1 MTVWHKPDP
10 KVPWCPKCRAHTGC
24 DQQTEIRTSAS
35 GVTEFSLSETKKV
48 TVQNCEACGR
58 RMLIPWVH
66 KQMLHYMT
74 WGLCGLAVVLAAG
87 ALVDGRKGNLEAVY
101 FAICTILFGLP
112 VICLWLW
119 FRNPYRAW
127 KKWAGRQQGW
137 RGETPGHR
145 SLGRYISDWWKG
157 LKKTHQEH
165 MKTMD
170 ELRATM
176 EQRRKEEKKVAPPP
190 DSLAPEG
197 EAAPEKDARK

>member
-1 MTVWHKPDP
+1 M
-10 KVPWCPKCRAHTGC
+10 
-24 DQQTEIRTSAS
+24 
-35 GVTEFSLSETKKV
+35 TEFSLSETKKV
-48 TVQNCEACGR
+48 TVQNCEECGR

-87 ALVDGRKGNLEAVY
+87 ALVDGRKGNLVAVY
-101 FAICTILFGLP
+101 AAICTILLGLP
-112 VICLWLW
+112 VIYLWLW
-119 FRNPYRAW
+119 FRNPYRSW
-127 KKWAGRQQGW
+127 KKWAGRQHGW

-145 SLGRYISDWWKG
+145 SLGRYISDWWKS

-190 DSLAPEG
+190 DSQ
-197 EAAPEKDARK
+197 APEKEARK

>member
-10 KVPWCPKCRAHTGC
+10 KVPWCPKCRAHTGN

-48 TVQNCEACGR
+48 TVQNCEECGR

-87 ALVDGRKGNLEAVY
+87 ALVDGRKGNLVAVY
-101 FAICTILFGLP
+101 AAICTILLGLP
-112 VICLWLW
+112 VIYLWLW
-119 FRNPYRAW
+119 FRNPYRSW
-127 KKWAGRQQGW
+127 KKWAGRQHGW

-145 SLGRYISDWWKG
+145 SLGRYISDWWKS

-176 EQRRKEEKKVAPPP
+176 EQRRKEEKKAAPPP
-190 DSLAPEG
+190 DSQ
-197 EAAPEKDARK
+197 APEKEARK

>member
-10 KVPWCPKCRAHTGC
+10 KVPWCPKCRAHTGN

-48 TVQNCEACGR
+48 TVQNCEECGR

-87 ALVDGRKGNLEAVY
+87 ALVDGRKGNLMAVY
-101 FAICTILFGLP
+101 AAICTILLGLP
-112 VICLWLW
+112 VIYLWLW
-119 FRNPYRAW
+119 FRNPYRSW
-127 KKWAGRQQGW
+127 KKWAGRQHGW

-145 SLGRYISDWWKG
+145 SLGRYISDWWKS

-190 DSLAPEG
+190 DSQ
-197 EAAPEKDARK
+197 APEKEARK

>member
-10 KVPWCPKCRAHTGC
+10 KVPWCPKCRAHTGN

-35 GVTEFSLSETKKV
+35 GMTEFSLSETKKV
-48 TVQNCEACGR
+48 TVQNCEECGR

-87 ALVDGRKGNLEAVY
+87 ALVDGRKGNLVAVY
-101 FAICTILFGLP
+101 AAICTILLGLP
-112 VICLWLW
+112 VIYLWLW
-119 FRNPYRAW
+119 FRNPYRSW
-127 KKWAGRQQGW
+127 KKWAGRQHGW

-145 SLGRYISDWWKG
+145 SLGRYISDWWKS

-190 DSLAPEG
+190 DSQ
-197 EAAPEKDARK
+197 APEKEARK